1 MRTTLLAV
9 GVVSMMMLVVNGC
22 STSNETS
29 SGGELIDESVVE
41 AGTANGD
48 DGQLGDQVIYEDPMG
63 FGGVG
68 GDATTS
74 IDSSGAMVIGDPNA
88 NPNAPYDPSFAGPRA
103 LRDNNTIFFRYDSD
117 QIQDEYVS
125 VMQAHAQYLRDNPD
139 SRIIIEGHTDER
151 GTPEYNIAL
160 GERRARSVARYM
172 QNLGVDVNQLS
183 IVSYGEEK
191 PVDPG
196 HAESSW
202 QKNRR
207 AVINY

>member
-1 MRTTLLAV
+1 MKKNILSMVICSMAMLTAV
-9 GVVSMMMLVVNGC
+9 GC
-22 STSNETS
+22 STTDDSTVQG
-29 SGGELIDESVVE
+29 SGVLVE
-41 AGTANGD
+41 DGTAMGQD
-48 DGQLGDQVIYEDPMG
+48 MQYQGQATLDSDGALV
-63 FGGVG
+63 V
-68 GDATTS
+68 
-74 IDSSGAMVIGDPNA
+74 GDPYASDN
-88 NPNAPYDPSFAGPRA
+88 SQFTGPQA
-103 LRDNNTIFFRYDSD
+103 LRENNTIYFKYDSE
-117 QIQDEYVS
+117 QIQDDYVG

-196 HAESSW
+196 HIESSW

>member
-1 MRTTLLAV
+1 MRTNLLVASLIGAMV
-9 GVVSMMMLVVNGC
+9 LAVNGC
-22 STSNETS
+22 SSQS
-29 SGGELIDESVVE
+29 STTDGEMIDQSVAGAGGGNGALINDQGMYE
-41 AGTANGD
+41 D
-48 DGQLGDQVIYEDPMG
+48 QLGY
-63 FGGVG
+63 GGLE
-68 GDATTS
+68 GDAVTS
-74 IDSSGAMVIGDPNA
+74 IDATGTLVIGDPNA
-88 NPNAPYDPSFAGPRA
+88 QPNAPYDPTFAGPQA
-103 LRDNNTIFFRYDSD
+103 LRDNNTIYFRYDSD

-160 GERRARSVARYM
+160 GERRARAVARYM

-196 HAESSW
+196 HTESNW

>member
-1 MRTTLLAV
+1 MRTNLLVASPIGAMV
-9 GVVSMMMLVVNGC
+9 LAVNGC
-22 STSNETS
+22 SSQS
-29 SGGELIDESVVE
+29 STTDGEMIDQSVAGAGGGNGALINDQGMYE
-41 AGTANGD
+41 D
-48 DGQLGDQVIYEDPMG
+48 QLGY
-63 FGGVG
+63 GGLE
-68 GDATTS
+68 GDAVTS
-74 IDSSGAMVIGDPNA
+74 IDATGTLVIGDPNA
-88 NPNAPYDPSFAGPRA
+88 QMNAPYDPTFAGPQA
-103 LRDNNTIFFRYDSD
+103 LRDNNTIYFRYDSD

-160 GERRARSVARYM
+160 GERRARAVARYM

-196 HAESSW
+196 HAESNW

>member
-1 MRTTLLAV
+1 MRTNLLVASLIGAMV
-9 GVVSMMMLVVNGC
+9 LAVNGC
-22 STSNETS
+22 SSQS
-29 SGGELIDESVVE
+29 STTDGEMIDQSVAGAGGGNGALINDQGMYE
-41 AGTANGD
+41 D
-48 DGQLGDQVIYEDPMG
+48 QLGY
-63 FGGVG
+63 GGLE
-68 GDATTS
+68 GDAVTS
-74 IDSSGAMVIGDPNA
+74 IDATGTLVIGDPNA
-88 NPNAPYDPSFAGPRA
+88 QPNAPYDPTFAGPQA
-103 LRDNNTIFFRYDSD
+103 LRDNNTIYFRYDSD

-139 SRIIIEGHTDER
+139 SRSIIEGHTDER

-160 GERRARSVARYM
+160 GERRARAVARYM

-196 HAESSW
+196 HAESNW

>member
-1 MRTTLLAV
+1 MRKNTFLAILASCALLTLSA
-9 GVVSMMMLVVNGC
+9 C
-22 STSNETS
+22 STN
-29 SGGELIDESVVE
+29 SGNSEDGEFIDGSMDGSQGQM
-41 AGTANGD
+41 AGGVYEDSLGYGGLNGD
-48 DGQLGDQVIYEDPMG
+48 VVTSVDSDGTLIV
-63 FGGVG
+63 
-68 GDATTS
+68 
-74 IDSSGAMVIGDPNA
+74 GDPNA
-88 NPNAPYDPSFAGPRA
+88 MPDALYDPSFAGPQA
-103 LRDNNTIFFRYDSD
+103 LRENNTIYFKYDSD

-160 GERRARSVARYM
+160 GERRARAVARYM

-191 PVDPG
+191 PVVPG
-196 HAESSW
+196 HTESAW

>member
-1 MRTTLLAV
+1 MKMRHYLALFA
-9 GVVSMMMLVVNGC
+9 GVMMFGLTAC
-22 STSNETS
+22 STSTEDGALIEDGNGMDNM
-29 SGGELIDESVVE
+29 SGDVFVEDNLGYGGIDENVM
-41 AGTANGD
+41 T
-48 DGQLGDQVIYEDPMG
+48 
-63 FGGVG
+63 GV
-68 GDATTS
+68 
-74 IDSSGAMVIGDPNA
+74 DSTGALVIGDPNA
-88 NPNAPYDPSFAGPRA
+88 PQDGLYDPNYSGPQA
-103 LRDNNTIFFRYDSD
+103 LRENNTVYFKYDSD
-117 QIQDEYVS
+117 QIQDQYVS

-160 GERRARSVARYM
+160 GERRARAVARYM

-191 PVDPG
+191 PLDPG
-196 HAESSW
+196 HVEASW

>member
-1 MRTTLLAV
+1 MRTNLLVASLIGAMV
-9 GVVSMMMLVVNGC
+9 LAVNGC
-22 STSNETS
+22 SSQS
-29 SGGELIDESVVE
+29 STTDGEMIDQSVAGAGAGGGNGALINDQGMYE
-41 AGTANGD
+41 D
-48 DGQLGDQVIYEDPMG
+48 QLGY
-63 FGGVG
+63 GGLE
-68 GDATTS
+68 GDAVTS
-74 IDSSGAMVIGDPNA
+74 IDATGTLVIGDPNA
-88 NPNAPYDPSFAGPRA
+88 QPNAPYDPTFAGPQA
-103 LRDNNTIFFRYDSD
+103 LRDNNTIYFRYDSD

-160 GERRARSVARYM
+160 GERRARAVARYM

-196 HAESSW
+196 HAESNW

>member
-1 MRTTLLAV
+1 MRTNLLVASLIGAMV
-9 GVVSMMMLVVNGC
+9 LAVNGC
-22 STSNETS
+22 SSQS
-29 SGGELIDESVVE
+29 STTDGEMIDQSVAGAGGGNGALINDQGMYE
-41 AGTANGD
+41 D
-48 DGQLGDQVIYEDPMG
+48 QLGY
-63 FGGVG
+63 GGLE
-68 GDATTS
+68 GDAVTS
-74 IDSSGAMVIGDPNA
+74 IDATGTLVIGDPNA
-88 NPNAPYDPSFAGPRA
+88 QPNAPYDQTFAGPQA
-103 LRDNNTIFFRYDSD
+103 LRDNNTIYFRYDSD

-160 GERRARSVARYM
+160 GERRARAVARYM

-191 PVDPG
+191 PLVVG
-196 HAESSW
+196 HNENAW
-202 QKNRR
+202 AKNRR

>member
-1 MRTTLLAV
+1 MSKYKLLAILASV
-9 GVVSMMMLVVNGC
+9 LMFALTAC
-22 STSNETS
+22 STSS
-29 SGGELIDESVVE
+29 SSPDGEYIDGAV
-41 AGTANGD
+41 GQNG
-48 DGQLGDQVIYEDPMG
+48 QIGDSGVYEDSLG
-63 FGGVG
+63 YGGVS
-68 GDATTS
+68 DEAVTS
-74 IDSSGAMVIGDPNA
+74 VAPDGSLIVGDPNQ
-88 NPNAPYDPSFAGPRA
+88 APDALYDPNFSGPQA
-103 LRDNNTIFFRYDSD
+103 LRDNNTVYFKYDSD

-160 GERRARSVARYM
+160 GERRARAVARYM

-191 PVDPG
+191 PIDPG
-196 HAESSW
+196 HTEASW
-202 QKNRR
+202 AKNRR

>member
-1 MRTTLLAV
+1 MIKNLKLAGLMGVMMLAV
-9 GVVSMMMLVVNGC
+9 TAYSQT
-22 STSNETS
+22 STTD
-29 SGGELIDESVVE
+29 GEMVDGSVY
-41 AGTANGD
+41 N
-48 DGQLGDQVIYEDPMG
+48 DGQMIDNSAVYEDPLG
-63 FGGVG
+63 YGGV
-68 GDATTS
+68 DSEPVTS
-74 IDSSGAMVIGDPNA
+74 VDSTGALIIGDPYA
-88 NPNAPYDPSFAGPRA
+88 QQQQTTYDPNFAGPQA
-103 LRDNNTIFFRYDSD
+103 LRDNNTIYFRYDSD

-160 GERRARSVARYM
+160 GERRARAVARYM

-196 HAESSW
+196 HTENSW

>member
-1 MRTTLLAV
+1 MRTNLLVASLIGAMV
-9 GVVSMMMLVVNGC
+9 LAVNGC
-22 STSNETS
+22 SSQS
-29 SGGELIDESVVE
+29 STTDGEMIDQSVAGAGGGNGALINDQGMYE
-41 AGTANGD
+41 D
-48 DGQLGDQVIYEDPMG
+48 QLGY
-63 FGGVG
+63 GGLE
-68 GDATTS
+68 GDAVTS
-74 IDSSGAMVIGDPNA
+74 IDATGTLVIGDPNA
-88 NPNAPYDPSFAGPRA
+88 QPNAPYDPTFAGPQA
-103 LRDNNTIFFRYDSD
+103 LRDNNTIYFRYDSD

-160 GERRARSVARYM
+160 GERRARAVARYM

-196 HAESSW
+196 HAESNW

>member
-1 MRTTLLAV
+1 MLKQTLYFLMCAAAALNL
-9 GVVSMMMLVVNGC
+9 SAC
-22 STSNETS
+22 STSSDDAS
-29 SGGELIDESVVE
+29 SQGSAALVQDGSQGLGADVPVGID
-41 AGTANGD
+41 A
-48 DGQLGDQVIYEDPMG
+48 DGAVT
-63 FGGVG
+63 V
-68 GDATTS
+68 
-74 IDSSGAMVIGDPNA
+74 GDPNA
-88 NPNAPYDPSFAGPRA
+88 QYQTQFAGPAA
-103 LRDNNTIFFRYDSD
+103 LRENNTIYFNYDSD
-117 QIQDEYVS
+117 QIQDQYIG

-196 HAESSW
+196 HSEAAWS
-202 QKNRR
+202 KNRR

>member
-1 MRTTLLAV
+1 MKNNYLSLIACVV
-9 GVVSMMMLVVNGC
+9 GAMILTNGC
-22 STSNETS
+22 SS
-29 SGGELIDESVVE
+29 SDEDMMYDDNSSIGNPNSGIVDDSAIQGTMAQGDYQVGYDPDGAII
-41 AGTANGD
+41 AG
-48 DGQLGDQVIYEDPMG
+48 DPMQEAQ
-63 FGGVG
+63 
-68 GDATTS
+68 DNYQQS
-74 IDSSGAMVIGDPNA
+74 M
-88 NPNAPYDPSFAGPRA
+88 AGPQA
-103 LRDNNTIFFRYDSD
+103 LRDNNIIYFRYDSE
-117 QIQDEYVS
+117 QIQDAYVG

-172 QNLGVDVNQLS
+172 TNLGVDANQLS

-196 HAESSW
+196 HQEASW

>member
-1 MRTTLLAV
+1 MKMRNYLALFA
-9 GVVSMMMLVVNGC
+9 GFMMFGLTAC
-22 STSNETS
+22 STSTEDGAMIEDDGSSMNGMSGDIYVEDNLGYGGVNET
-29 SGGELIDESVVE
+29 VM
-41 AGTANGD
+41 T
-48 DGQLGDQVIYEDPMG
+48 
-63 FGGVG
+63 GV
-68 GDATTS
+68 
-74 IDSSGAMVIGDPNA
+74 DSSGALVIGDPNA
-88 NPNAPYDPSFAGPRA
+88 PQGGLYDPTYSGPQA
-103 LRDNNTIFFRYDSD
+103 LRENNTVYFKYDSD
-117 QIQDEYVS
+117 QIQDQYVS

-160 GERRARSVARYM
+160 GERRARAVARYM

-191 PVDPG
+191 PLDPG
-196 HAESSW
+196 HAEGSW